1 MSLHNPKISWSPVC
15 STMMIFKHTLLLVY
29 PILLNF
35 ASVQFIFVKSLDI
48 ETQKETLKALELVG
62 NLGNKSN
69 YTYSK
74 SQSDQIKRALREKVN
89 EVCKKFDISNKNK
102 NHFELE

>member
-1 MSLHNPKISWSPVC
+1 MPAKLTPKNNSE
-15 STMMIFKHTLLLVY
+15 H
-29 PILLNF
+29 
-35 ASVQFIFVKSLDI
+35 FIELANKRVPKA
-48 ETQKETLKALELVG
+48 LKALELVG

-69 YTYSK
+69 YTYNK
-74 SQSDQIKRALREKVN
+74 SQSDQIKKALREKVN

>member
-1 MSLHNPKISWSPVC
+1 MPAKLTPKNNSE
-15 STMMIFKHTLLLVY
+15 H
-29 PILLNF
+29 
-35 ASVQFIFVKSLDI
+35 FIELANKRVPKA
-48 ETQKETLKALELVG
+48 LKALELVG

>member
-1 MSLHNPKISWSPVC
+1 MPAKLTPKNNSE
-15 STMMIFKHTLLLVY
+15 H
-29 PILLNF
+29 
-35 ASVQFIFVKSLDI
+35 FIELANKRVPKA
-48 ETQKETLKALELVG
+48 LKALELVC

-74 SQSDQIKRALREKVN
+74 SQTEQIKKALREKVN

>member
-1 MSLHNPKISWSPVC
+1 MTPKNNSE
-15 STMMIFKHTLLLVY
+15 H
-29 PILLNF
+29 
-35 ASVQFIFVKSLDI
+35 FIELANKRVPKA
-48 ETQKETLKALELVG
+48 LKALELVG

>member
-1 MSLHNPKISWSPVC
+1 MPEKLTPKNNSE
-15 STMMIFKHTLLLVY
+15 H
-29 PILLNF
+29 
-35 ASVQFIFVKSLDI
+35 FIELANKRVPKA
-48 ETQKETLKALELVG
+48 LKALELVG

-74 SQSDQIKRALREKVN
+74 SQSDQIKKALREKVN
-89 EVCKKFDISNKNK
+89 EVCKKFDIYNKNK

>member
-1 MSLHNPKISWSPVC
+1 MPAKLTPKNNSE
-15 STMMIFKHTLLLVY
+15 H
-29 PILLNF
+29 
-35 ASVQFIFVKSLDI
+35 FIDLANKRVPKA
-48 ETQKETLKALELVG
+48 LKALELVG

-74 SQSDQIKRALREKVN
+74 SQSDQIKKALREKVN

>member
-1 MSLHNPKISWSPVC
+1 MILNLSEHFIELANKRVPK
-15 STMMIFKHTLLLVY
+15 
-29 PILLNF
+29 
-35 ASVQFIFVKSLDI
+35 A
-48 ETQKETLKALELVG
+48 LKALELVG

-74 SQSDQIKRALREKVN
+74 SQSDQIKKALREKVN

-102 NHFELE
+102 NQFELE